1 MFTKRCDIP
10 VFFEYPRKRAE
21 TAVGSAGETRCTPS
35 GGSSVSHRLKLW
47 RPQAQNEGGD
57 NPTMAKKK
65 AAKKKATKKKATK
78 KKAKKKAAKKGAKKR

>member
-1 MFTKRCDIP
+1 M
-10 VFFEYPRKRAE
+10 RAE
-21 TAVGSAGETRCTPS
+21 TAVGSAEETHCAPS
-35 GGSSVSHRLKLW
+35 GASSLSQRLKLW

-65 AAKKKATKKKATK
+65 AKKKAAKKKATKKKATKKKATK

>member
-65 AAKKKATKKKATK
+65 AKKKAAKKKAT
-78 KKAKKKAAKKGAKKR
+78 KKKAAKKGAKKR